1 MRCHEEPRMHF
12 CGLHC
17 IKFTVISKFQV
28 KGLRAQACLSHRR
41 DFFQDGIF
49 QKEFFFSDGFFRLFF
64 FGWAFF
70 GGVASIQKLV
80 YFRFMRFS
88 GRFRPSFTP
97 FGPNYG
103 FPFFMNSI
111 FSFEVEIFFKNDIF
125 QKKYFFSNGFFRL
138 LFFRSEFFGGVDS
151 IQKLV
156 LFRFM
161 KFSGRFRY
169 SFTPVWRKFRIFTFL
184 LTHFFSF
191 EVDRPI

>member
-1 MRCHEEPRMHF
+1 MGFFKKNFSFRM
-12 CGLHC
+12 
-17 IKFTVISKFQV
+17 
-28 KGLRAQACLSHRR
+28 
-41 DFFQDGIF
+41 DFFDY
-49 QKEFFFSDGFFRLFF
+49 F

-70 GGVASIQKLV
+70 GGVASMQKLV

-97 FGPNYG
+97 FGANYG
-103 FPFFMNSI
+103 FPVLWTPFFSSKSRF
-111 FSFEVEIFFKNDIF
+111 FSEMPFFKNI
-125 QKKYFFSNGFFRL
+125 FFSNGFFRL
-138 LFFRSEFFGGVDS
+138 LFFRSEFFWGVDS

-184 LTHFFSF
+184 LTHFFLSKLTA
-191 EVDRPI
+191 PYN

>member
-1 MRCHEEPRMHF
+1 MGFFKKNFSFRM
-12 CGLHC
+12 
-17 IKFTVISKFQV
+17 
-28 KGLRAQACLSHRR
+28 
-41 DFFQDGIF
+41 DFFDY
-49 QKEFFFSDGFFRLFF
+49 FFRL
-64 FGWAFF
+64 
-70 GGVASIQKLV
+70 SIFWGCSFDSKIGLLSIYEV
-80 YFRFMRFS
+80 FRAIPALLHPVWSQLRIS
-88 GRFRPSFTP
+88 C
-97 FGPNYG
+97 
-103 FPFFMNSI
+103 FMNSI
-111 FSFEVEIFFKNDIF
+111 FFFEVEIFFRNAIF
-125 QKKYFFSNGFFRL
+125 QKYFFFSNGFFRL